1 MKLGCTTLIL
11 KPRGWLVWFGMVWS
25 EKGEPAPQ
33 KVRRV
38 RSAKRTMF
46 AIFFSW
52 SGIVAS
58 VPLEEGKTVTSSWY
72 TEECLPVVFEE
83 ILKGRPTKEL
93 RRFFLHHD
101 NAPAHT
107 ARKTIEFIAD
117 SGIDL
122 LTPPPYSPDLAPCDF
137 WLFPKLKEPLR
148 RRRFETRAELISAVN
163 DELKNFR
170 KKDFEECFE
179 RWIHRMQKC
188 IIIGGDYV
196 EQS

>member
-1 MKLGCTTLIL
+1 MERHRLSSRLLLEMKLGCTTLIL

-38 RSAKRTMF
+38 RSAKRTMI

-107 ARKTIEFIAD
+107 ARKQLNSLLIRALIFSFLLPIPQTWPPVI
-117 SGIDL
+117 SG
-122 LTPPPYSPDLAPCDF
+122 YS
-137 WLFPKLKEPLR
+137 
-148 RRRFETRAELISAVN
+148 
-163 DELKNFR
+163 
-170 KKDFEECFE
+170 
-179 RWIHRMQKC
+179 
-188 IIIGGDYV
+188 
-196 EQS
+196 QS